1 MANPRWQR
9 RQDRGLGESMN
20 LRKALI
26 PCGGKGTRMSS
37 LTKGAAK
44 ELLPIA
50 GVPLVLHVME
60 ECAATGAREVLI
72 VSAPGKDDL
81 NEAVLA
87 AAGRPRMPETVRVV
101 TQDNPRGLADAIR
114 LGRDF
119 VGRDTFG
126 VALPDNLF
134 LGDEPALA
142 QLVRVHEQA
151 RKNVVA
157 IVELTA
163 ANRDRYGPT
172 AIYPGHL
179 EGNEYV
185 IESIPDKGPRHA
197 TFDLK
202 GATSAFTGVGRYV
215 FLPEVFSAIDEVEAS
230 LPSGQELDDIPVLQL
245 LLRRGRLT
253 GCRIRGDF
261 LDVGLPSGY
270 READERLA
278 RVKR

>member
-1 MANPRWQR
+1 MS
-9 RQDRGLGESMN
+9 LT
-20 LRKALI
+20 KALI

-37 LTKGAAK
+37 VTKGAAK

-50 GVPLVLHVME
+50 GVPLVIRVME
-60 ECAATGAREVLI
+60 ECARSGAREVLI

-81 NEAVLA
+81 NEVARA
-87 AAGRPRMPETVRVV
+87 AAGASRMPERVQVV
-101 TQDNPRGLADAIR
+101 TQKDPRGLSDAIR

-119 VGRDTFG
+119 VGNDTFG

-134 LGDEPALA
+134 LGGEPALA
-142 QLVRVHEQA
+142 QLRKVHE
-151 RKNVVA
+151 RTGKNVVA

-163 ANRDRYGPT
+163 ANRARYGPT

-179 EGNEYV
+179 NGDEYV
-185 IESIPDKGPRHA
+185 IESIPDKGPRGT

-215 FLPEVFSAIDEVEAS
+215 FLPEVFDAIDEVEANLANS
-230 LPSGQELDDIPVLQL
+230 KGELDDIPVLQL

-261 LDVGLPSGY
+261 LDVGLPTGY
-270 READERLA
+270 RKADERLA
-278 RVKR
+278 REKR

>member
-1 MANPRWQR
+1 
-9 RQDRGLGESMN
+9 
-20 LRKALI
+20 
-26 PCGGKGTRMSS
+26 MSS

-44 ELLPIA
+44 ELLPVA
-50 GVPLVLHVME
+50 GVPLVLRVAE
-60 ECAATGAREVLI
+60 ECAASGASDVLV

-81 NEAVLA
+81 NEVVRA
-87 AAGRPRMPETVRVV
+87 AAARPRMPVHVRVV
-101 TQDNPRGLADAIR
+101 TQQNPRGLADAIR

-119 VGRDTFG
+119 VGSETFG

-142 QLVRVHEQA
+142 QLFRVHE
-151 RKNVVA
+151 RTGKNVVA

-172 AIYPGHL
+172 AIYSGRL
-179 EGNEYV
+179 NGDEYV
-185 IESIPDKGPRHA
+185 IESIPDKGPRHT
-197 TFDLK
+197 TFDLR

-215 FLPEVFSAIDEVEAS
+215 FLPEVFSAIDEVEAN
-230 LPSGQELDDIPVLQL
+230 LQAGQELDDIPVLQL

-261 LDVGLPSGY
+261 LDVGLPTGY

-278 RVKR
+278 REER

>member
-1 MANPRWQR
+1 M
-9 RQDRGLGESMN
+9 SSVT
-20 LRKALI
+20 
-26 PCGGKGTRMSS
+26 KGT
-37 LTKGAAK
+37 AK

-50 GVPLVLHVME
+50 GSPLVLRVME
-60 ECAATGAREVLI
+60 ECAASGVSDVLI

-81 NEAVLA
+81 NGTARA
-87 AAGRPRMPETVRVV
+87 AAGGPRMPQRVRVIM
-101 TQDNPRGLADAIR
+101 QENPRGLADAIR

-119 VGRDTFG
+119 AGNDTFG

-142 QLVRVHEQA
+142 QLFRVHE
-151 RKNVVA
+151 RTGKNVVA

-163 ANRDRYGPT
+163 ENQARYGPT
-172 AIYPGHL
+172 AIYPGRL
-179 EGNEYV
+179 NGDEYV
-185 IESIPDKGPRHA
+185 IQSIPDKGPRHA
-197 TFDLK
+197 TFDLQ

-215 FLPEVFSAIDEVEAS
+215 FLPEVFSAIDEVEAN
-230 LPSGQELDDIPVLQL
+230 LPAGNELDDIPVLQM

-270 READERLA
+270 READVRLA
-278 RVKR
+278 RPQR

>member
-1 MANPRWQR
+1 LI
-9 RQDRGLGESMN
+9 GLT
-20 LRKALI
+20 KALI

-50 GVPLVLHVME
+50 GVPLVLRVME
-60 ECAATGAREVLI
+60 ECAASGASEVLI

-81 NEAVLA
+81 NETVLA
-87 AAGRPRMPETVRVV
+87 AAGRPGMPERVHVV
-101 TQDNPRGLADAIR
+101 TQKIPRGLADAIR
-114 LGRDF
+114 LGREF
-119 VGRDTFG
+119 AANDTFG

-134 LGDEPALA
+134 LGDAPALA
-142 QLVRVHEQA
+142 QLFRVHERT

-179 EGNEYV
+179 NADEYV

-215 FLPEVFSAIDEVEAS
+215 FLPEVFSAIDEVGAN
-230 LPSGQELDDIPVLQL
+230 LPSGQELDDIPVLQR
-245 LLRRGRLT
+245 LLRRARLT

-261 LDVGLPSGY
+261 LDVGLPTGY

-278 RVKR
+278 LEKR

>member
-1 MANPRWQR
+1 
-9 RQDRGLGESMN
+9 
-20 LRKALI
+20 
-26 PCGGKGTRMSS
+26 MSS

-50 GVPLVLHVME
+50 GVPLVLRVME
-60 ECAATGAREVLI
+60 ECAASGARDVLI
-72 VSAPGKDDL
+72 VSAPEKEDL
-81 NEAVLA
+81 NETVRA
-87 AAGRPRMPETVRVV
+87 AAGSPRMPTRVHVV
-101 TQDNPRGLADAIR
+101 TQENPRGLADAIR

-119 VGRDTFG
+119 VAGDTFG

-142 QLVRVHEQA
+142 QLSAVHE
-151 RKNVVA
+151 RTGKNVVA

-163 ANRDRYGPT
+163 ANRARYGPT
-172 AIYPGHL
+172 AIYPGRL
-179 EGNEYV
+179 NGDEYV
-185 IESIPDKGPRHA
+185 IESIPDKGPRET

-230 LPSGQELDDIPVLQL
+230 LRKGQELDDIPALQL
-245 LLRRGRLT
+245 LLKTGRLT

-261 LDVGLPSGY
+261 LDVGLPTGY
-270 READERLA
+270 RDADA
-278 RVKR
+278 RFAREKR